1 MFKIV
6 NGIVTFVPT
15 SLYVSAEGDQ
25 SGGGGGSGSSASLTE
40 ERVIALAAQQV
51 SNQLLAR
58 TKDIEKRV
66 GETVTKQLS
75 EQFGSFTKSFE
86 EKFAAIA
93 PAAKGERAKGSE
105 KGAEQSPEFATLK
118 RQLDEQNA
126 LLKQVQQ
133 ERDQE
138 RSARKTAS
146 MRQRVSDELAKHKIE
161 GARARA
167 AMAQLIADEQRV
179 AYDDDGETIVF
190 KDNTGSTLL
199 LDEGV
204 RMWASSSDAEIF
216 KAPTGARGSGN
227 PMTTGRQPP
236 AGGGSKA
243 PPSDEEAGLAML
255 NGFGLTTPG

>member
-25 SGGGGGSGSSASLTE
+25 SGGGGGSASLTE

-93 PAAKGERAKGSE
+93 PAGKGDK
-105 KGAEQSPEFATLK
+105 KGAAPAEGDTAIATMK
-118 RQLDEQNA
+118 RQLDELTKGIQD
-126 LLKQVQQ
+126 
-133 ERDQE
+133 RDAKLQAADARA
-138 RSARKTAS
+138 RSITL
-146 MRQRVSDELAKHKIE
+146 RQRTADELAKYRIE
-161 GARARA
+161 GPRAKA
-167 AMAQLIADEQRV
+167 AMAMLISEEGRV
-179 AYDDDGETIVF
+179 AYDDDGETLVF
-190 KDNTGSTLL
+190 KDDTGTTITLE
-199 LDEGV
+199 EGLKS
-204 RMWASSSDAEIF
+204 WAKSESAQIF
-216 KAPTGARGSGN
+216 MAPTGARGSGDRPN
-227 PMTTGRQPP
+227 AGRAAATGQSTEPTD
-236 AGGGSKA
+236 
-243 PPSDEEAGLAML
+243 DEMGTAILR
-255 NGFGLTTPG
+255 GFGFPTG